1 VYVYGCI
8 GNKIVKVVI
17 RGDRETGKSALLRRL
32 EGGPFIEQHIETPE
46 IQSAHV

>member
-1 VYVYGCI
+1 
-8 GNKIVKVVI
+8 VKVVI

-46 IQSAHV
+46 IQTAHVYYSFISSLGHF